1 MKSAPSIIVQ
11 IVHIEGP
18 LKGQIQEFAES
29 EISIGRH
36 PSCGIRFPADLNLVS
51 RRHARITRE
60 GNRFKLNDDST
71 NGTVLNGELVKEA
84 YLKDGDVLAIAQGG
98 PKISFLTRQG
108 DLLTEPPSPRQAPKP
123 VAAPTAP
130 AAAHEAQGVPLQTQ
144 EVTPSAPLAS
154 TDSISREIR
163 VKVPLV
169 IQYGPTLRSF
179 DELPVS
185 MGKAPNCDFS
195 VEGPGMQSQHALVF
209 YANGSYQVKDLTGQ
223 ELVRINSKPAGSGST
238 LAPDDQLSLGQQG
251 PCFRFLGGGRLIEVE
266 TPVETPRGGASSEQ
280 IASEA
285 KTVGTLNKKT
295 TSLLDK
301 LFSRKR

>member
-1 MKSAPSIIVQ
+1 
-11 IVHIEGP
+11 
-18 LKGQIQEFAES
+18 
-29 EISIGRH
+29 
-36 PSCGIRFPADLNLVS
+36 
-51 RRHARITRE
+51 
-60 GNRFKLNDDST
+60 
-71 NGTVLNGELVKEA
+71 LVKEA
-84 YLKDGDVLAIAQGG
+84 YLKDGDVLTVAQGG

-123 VAAPTAP
+123 AAAPTPP
-130 AAAHEAQGVPLQTQ
+130 ASTNEAQGVPLNTQ
-144 EVTPSAPLAS
+144 EVTPAAPAAS
-154 TDSISREIR
+154 TDSVDYGRG

-195 VEGPGMQSQHALVF
+195 IEGPGIQSQHALVF
-209 YANGSYQVKDLTGQ
+209 YADGSYQVKDLTGQ
-223 ELVRINSKPAGSGST
+223 ELVRINSKPAGSGGT

-266 TPVETPRGGASSEQ
+266 TPVETPRGGASLEKK
-280 IASEA
+280 APEA
-285 KTVGTLNKKT
+285 KTVGTPNKKT